1 VFKNITGV
9 LTANAIKIPINKNN
23 CVVYKKLV
31 LDIISISVQ
40 PVNDETVIID
50 NNINNEPKNVYKK
63 K

>member
-1 VFKNITGV
+1 VFKKITGV
-9 LTANAIKIPINKNN
+9 LTANAIRIPINKNT
-23 CVVYKKLV
+23 CVIYTKFV